1 MPPMKGK
8 IKKLFKFLGR
18 AWSGGPLGKLGIFLS
33 IFGCFMFIGLFQ
45 GDASVQ
51 RFIVN
56 NWKLQTAYEQRDSEK
71 ATLAK
76 IETHLDLLKKNSP
89 DYIEELGLRYLNVG
103 DPEIKI
109 LRF

>member
-1 MPPMKGK
+1 MTPMKGK
-8 IKKLFKFLGR
+8 IKNLFAFLGR
-18 AWSGGPLGKLGIFLS
+18 AWAGGIHGKMGIVFTT
-33 IFGCFMFIGLFQ
+33 FAAFMFIGLFQ

-109 LRF
+109 LKF